1 MWLGDNLQYRRLF
14 EKVTRKSANQE
25 DELEQNL
32 VFPLKSLMGGEEQ
45 QNISF
50 MAKS

>member
-1 MWLGDNLQYRRLF
+1 MWLGDNLQYRQLF

-45 QNISF
+45 QNTSF